1 MCNFDKLFYTGI
13 TTKCNYVV
21 YQLSSISFNLKY
33 KTIEYIEMRSCTKP
47 YFDNKMK
54 KQWKQNG
61 VLARLQSRIKRDKTL
76 DAVMKEVQIKEE
88 VVDRKEDID
97 NN

>member
-1 MCNFDKLFYTGI
+1 MLGETNTH
-13 TTKCNYVV
+13 
-21 YQLSSISFNLKY
+21 
-33 KTIEYIEMRSCTKP
+33 
-47 YFDNKMK
+47 KMK
-54 KQWKQNG
+54 KQWEQNG

-76 DAVMKEVQIKEE
+76 DVLMKEVQIKEE